1 MDQTFR
7 TIKCPLKGKIKKE
20 HQDWLIPKI
29 EDAVFATN
37 KIAVIAYQFIKSY
50 ILHKYSVNKPF
61 PNLDLKFVEAVL
73 YTLNHNHRKSTANLD
88 EKEELQQFY
97 LDHFQHI
104 WTGTLDYE
112 RKSYIIAELAKE
124 METCIKTN
132 ISTHFKD
139 YIGKYIN
146 VLYKNNQVKLLKTK
160 DQKAKLY
167 KDIKNLKED
176 IRFCEI
182 RVSDPKYHL
191 WLAKFLSL
199 FPKDISVCPATKR
212 TDVLYDVKCDP
223 VKYLWLSVY
232 INQQIESRGYKCY
245 QVIPQRTSIVPKS
258 ITMNT
263 PALLYLVGERCQ
275 QFFWKN
281 AGEIIA
287 LGYAKIKQEIWL
299 ELFDIPIW
307 NNHIFFGQIDT
318 DGISCSLIYEKRV
331 PKVPKTP
338 KEEFPNLYD
347 LNEIQRNKYKD
358 RNIVGMDPGVIRLAT
373 AVDSDGNIFK
383 YSSKRRWNECYIQ
396 RYNEV
401 LLTEKNKTIVQLSL
415 GTLPT
420 TKVNVVLSVIDK
432 IEEDKTDEDKKKKK
446 GNRGKGKNG
455 RKSKNKKKY
464 PSVKIIKTCEIRPT
478 NVTDVETYLSSFK
491 SKTLGPDKYSEYI
504 KQKNLVNNCL
514 GPFYQQPL
522 FRKMK
527 FRIYSRTQQEE
538 AKMLNEFENKFG
550 KDPVICY
557 GNWSRKSH
565 MKGRI
570 PTPKIGIKRLFGKRF
585 DVLTTDEFM
594 TSQIYNRDHSILL
607 EKIKIEGKK
616 FHEVLTPKEETGKYI
631 RVNRDVNAAK
641 NMLSIGISFL
651 KTSTKLSCFRR
662 KMLGVDNVPVEQ
674 TLRLRILGSKLF
686 GLN

>member
-7 TIKCPLKGKIKKE
+7 TIKCPLKGKIKEE
-20 HQDWLIPKI
+20 HQDWLIQKI
-29 EDAVFATN
+29 EDAVVATN
-37 KIAVIAYQFIKSY
+37 KIAIIVYQFIKSY
-50 ILHKYSVNKPF
+50 ILHKYSTDQPL
-61 PNLDLKFVEAVL
+61 PNLDRKFIEAIL
-73 YTLNHNHRKSTANLD
+73 YTLNHNHNHNKSTTNLE
-88 EKEELQQFY
+88 EKKELQKFY
-97 LDHFQHI
+97 LEKFQYD
-104 WTGTLDYE
+104 WSGTLDYE

-132 ISTHFKD
+132 ISIHLKD
-139 YIGKYIN
+139 YIGKYVNI
-146 VLYKNNQVKLLKTK
+146 LYKNDQVKLLKTK
-160 DQKAKLY
+160 EEKAQLY
-167 KDIKNLKED
+167 KEIKNLKED

-182 RVSDPKYHL
+182 RVSDPKYHP
-191 WLAKFLSL
+191 WLEEFLSL
-199 FPKDISVCPATKR
+199 FPKDISVCPATNQ

-223 VKYLWLSVY
+223 VKYLWLSIY
-232 INQQIESRGYKCY
+232 INS
-245 QVIPQRTSIVPKS
+245 
-258 ITMNT
+258 
-263 PALLYLVGERCQ
+263 
-275 QFFWKN
+275 
-281 AGEIIA
+281 
-287 LGYAKIKQEIWL
+287 
-299 ELFDIPIW
+299 
-307 NNHIFFGQIDT
+307 QIDT
-318 DGISCSLIYEKRV
+318 DGISCSLIYEKRA
-331 PKVPKTP
+331 PKVPKIS

-347 LNEIQRNKYKD
+347 LNETQRNKYKD
-358 RNIVGMDPGVIRLAT
+358 RNIVGLDPGVIRLAT

-401 LLTEKNKTIVQLSL
+401 LLAEKNRTTVQLSL

-420 TKVNVVLSVIDK
+420 TNTNVVLSVIDK
-432 IEEDKTDEDKKKKK
+432 TDEDKNDKKKK

-455 RKSKNKKKY
+455 RKSKNKEKY
-464 PSVKIIKTCEIRPT
+464 PPVKTTKTGEIRPT
-478 NVTDVETYLSSFK
+478 NVTDVETYLSIFK
-491 SKTLGPDKYSEYI
+491 SKTLNSDKYSDYI
-504 KQKNLVNNCL
+504 KQKNRTNDCL
-514 GPFYQQPL
+514 GHFYQQPL

-570 PTPKIGIKRLFGKRF
+570 PTPKIGFKRLFGKRF

-594 TSQIYNRDHSILL
+594 TSQIYNRDHSIIL
-607 EKIKIEGKK
+607 EKIKIGGKK

-662 KMLGVDNVPVEQ
+662 KMLGVDNVSVEQ

>member
-20 HQDWLIPKI
+20 HRDWLIPKI
-29 EDAVFATN
+29 EDVVFSTN

-50 ILHKYSVNKPF
+50 ILYKYSTNQPL
-61 PNLDLKFVEAVL
+61 PNLDLKFIEAVL
-73 YTLNHNHRKSTANLD
+73 YTLNHNHNKSTANLD
-88 EKEELQQFY
+88 EKEELRQFFLRHFR
-97 LDHFQHI
+97 LD

-132 ISTHFKD
+132 ISTHIKD

-146 VLYKNNQVKLLKTK
+146 VLYKNDQVKLLKTK
-160 DQKAKLY
+160 EEKAQLY
-167 KDIKNLKED
+167 KEIKNLKED

-182 RVSDPKYHL
+182 RVSDPKYHP
-191 WLAKFLSL
+191 WLEEFLSL
-199 FPKDISVCPATKR
+199 FPNDISVCPATNQ

-223 VKYLWLSVY
+223 VKYLWLSIY
-232 INQQIESRGYKCY
+232 INSQIESRGYKCY

-258 ITMNT
+258 ITINT
-263 PALLYLVGERCQ
+263 PALLYLVGKRCRQ
-275 QFFWKN
+275 LFGNCVSKLVPKYS
-281 AGEIIA
+281 E
-287 LGYAKIKQEIWL
+287 IKQKIWL
-299 ELFDIPIW
+299 KLFDIPAW
-307 NNHIFFGQIDT
+307 NNRIFFGQIDT
-318 DGISCSLIYEKRV
+318 DGISCSLIYEKRA
-331 PKVPKTP
+331 PKVPKIS
-338 KEEFPNLYD
+338 KEEFPNLYY
-347 LNEIQRNKYKD
+347 LNETQRNKYKD
-358 RNIVGMDPGVIRLAT
+358 RNIVGLYPGVIRLAT

-401 LLTEKNKTIVQLSL
+401 LLAEKNRTTVQLSL

-420 TKVNVVLSVIDK
+420 TNTNVVLSVIDK
-432 IEEDKTDEDKKKKK
+432 TDEDKNDKKKK

-455 RKSKNKKKY
+455 RKSKNKEKY
-464 PSVKIIKTCEIRPT
+464 PPVKTTKTGEIRPT
-478 NVTDVETYLSSFK
+478 NVTDVETYLSIFK
-491 SKTLGPDKYSEYI
+491 SKTLNSDKYSDYI
-504 KQKNLVNNCL
+504 KQKNRTNDCL
-514 GPFYQQPL
+514 GHFYQQPL

-570 PTPKIGIKRLFGKRF
+570 PTPKIGFKRLFGKRF

-594 TSQIYNRDHSILL
+594 TSQIYNRDHSIIL
-607 EKIKIEGKK
+607 EKIKIGGKK